1 MPSVSSVVKP
11 KAGVLYGLGVGPG
24 DPELLTLKAV
34 RLLNECAVVAYP
46 APEAGTGLAWEIAK
60 PHLTA
65 NSEVLPLRL
74 PISVDPFPAQ
84 QAYDHAAEA
93 LATRLESGKSV
104 AVLCEGDPLFY
115 GSFMYVLERLF
126 GKFRTEVVPG
136 VSSPMACAA
145 ALGLPL
151 VSRNEP
157 LTVLP
162 GPLPEAEL
170 EVRLQAAGAF
180 VLMKVG
186 RHFAKL
192 HGLLNRC
199 GLAEHARYVEHATRP
214 DQRVLPLDEVD
225 PEVVPYFSMILVRRV

>member
-1 MPSVSSVVKP
+1 MVNQKS
-11 KAGVLYGLGVGPG
+11 GVLYGIGVGPG

-46 APEAGTGLAWEIAK
+46 APEVGTGLAWEIAK
-60 PHLTA
+60 PHLSA
-65 NSEVLPLRL
+65 NPEVLPLRL

-84 QAYDHAAEA
+84 QAYDDAAESLGA
-93 LATRLESGKSV
+93 RLESGKSV

-115 GSFMYVLERLF
+115 GSFMYLLERLS
-126 GKFRTEVVPG
+126 GRFRMEVVPG

-145 ALGLPL
+145 VLGWPL

-170 EVRLQAAGAF
+170 ELRLRAPGAF

-186 RHFAKL
+186 RHFRKL
-192 HGLLNRC
+192 RSLLERSGLSD
-199 GLAEHARYVEHATRP
+199 HARYVEHATRP
-214 DQRVLPLDEVD
+214 DQRVLPLGEVD
-225 PEVVPYFSMILVRRV
+225 PETVPYFSMILVRRA